1 MAAIVHDHRQGTM
14 HRNEELLA
22 APVGVLSPDFS
33 ARNLGHEEH
42 ATGLE
47 GNVFRDLDDGEGTP
61 KVNVSAQ
68 RY

>member
-1 MAAIVHDHRQGTM
+1 M

-22 APVGVLSPDFS
+22 APVGVLSSDFF
-33 ARNLGHEEH
+33 ARNVGHEEH

-47 GNVFRDLDDGEGTP
+47 GNVLRDLGDGDGTP